1 MDCMVFRNFICA
13 ITPTIEEDECD
24 ELFETIDDDNSGYI
38 ALQHI
43 IEFLEECERKLR
55 SGELKKNFFLQ
66 NVYTKIKRA
75 STLTPAQLISIKGNL
90 PSHQSFSFLNKY
102 LKKGN
107 NNNNSIPTQSII
119 PKTNQLGFGLENVH
133 LNDDLTGFN
142 NNGSEDDIQLTI
154 KLDRCNNMMDTKT
167 EVLE

>member
-24 ELFETIDDDNSGYI
+24 ELFESIDDDNSGYI

-75 STLTPAQLISIKGNL
+75 STLTPAQLISIKDNL
-90 PSHQSFSFLNKY
+90 PSHYSFSFLNKY
-102 LKKGN
+102 LKKRN
-107 NNNNSIPTQSII
+107 NHSIPTQSII
-119 PKTNQLGFGLENVH
+119 PKTNQLGFGLENIH
-133 LNDDLTGFN
+133 LNDGLTDFN
-142 NNGSEDDIQLTI
+142 NNGSDDDLQMTI
-154 KLDRCNNMMDTKT
+154 KLDRCNNMMDTKS
-167 EVLE
+167 EALE